1 MRSVQL
7 KEFTMSWQVIHRSS
21 SFLSA
26 LALVLACAASAAAQ
40 QQTAQGPKASPTAP
54 RGANP
59 APPAASGSAAVVP
72 PGYVIGPDDV
82 LGVLFWREKDVSG
95 DVVVRP
101 DGKITL
107 PLMND
112 VQAAGLTPE
121 DLRAA
126 LTTAAA
132 KYFPDP
138 NVTVVVRQINSRR
151 VFITGQIGK
160 PGPYALTPGLT
171 VMQLIALAGGLTE
184 FADSKNIIIMR
195 TENGKPLAYRFNY
208 KEVLDRKKLQQNIE
222 LKSGDTVVVK

>member
-1 MRSVQL
+1 MLS
-7 KEFTMSWQVIHRSS
+7 QVISRSS
-21 SFLSA
+21 SFA
-26 LALVLACAASAAAQ
+26 LALALTCAAPVAAQ
-40 QQTAQGPKASPTAP
+40 QQTAQGPKASPTAAP
-54 RGANP
+54 GGAKPSGP
-59 APPAASGSAAVVP
+59 APVAPLPAAAVVP
-72 PGYVIGPDDV
+72 PGYVIGVDDV
-82 LGVLFWREKDVSG
+82 LAVLFWREKDLSG

-107 PLMND
+107 PLLND

-132 KYFPDP
+132 KYVAEP

-151 VFITGQIGK
+151 VFITGQIAK
-160 PGPYALTPGLT
+160 PGPYAVTPGLT

-222 LKSGDTVVVK
+222 LKPGDTVVVK

>member
-1 MRSVQL
+1 MQRVQS
-7 KEFTMSWQVIHRSS
+7 KEWNMLSQVISRSS
-21 SFLSA
+21 SFA
-26 LALVLACAASAAAQ
+26 LALALTCAAPVAAE
-40 QQTAQGPKASPTAP
+40 QQTAQGPKASPTAAP
-54 RGANP
+54 GGAKPTAP
-59 APPAASGSAAVVP
+59 ALPAVAVVP
-72 PGYVIGPDDV
+72 PGYVIGVDDV
-82 LGVLFWREKDVSG
+82 LAVLFWREKDLSG

-107 PLMND
+107 PLLND

-121 DLRAA
+121 DLRVA
-126 LTTAAA
+126 LTTAAT
-132 KYFPDP
+132 KYVAEP

-160 PGPYALTPGLT
+160 PGPYTVTPGLT

-222 LKSGDTVVVK
+222 LKPGDTVVVK

>member
-1 MRSVQL
+1 MSSLISRSLFVS
-7 KEFTMSWQVIHRSS
+7 T
-21 SFLSA
+21 
-26 LALVLACAASAAAQ
+26 LALVLTCAVSATAQ
-40 QQTAQGPKASPTAP
+40 QQTAQGPKASPVASPGTAP
-54 RGANP
+54 ATGAP
-59 APPAASGSAAVVP
+59 AAVVP
-72 PGYVIGPDDV
+72 PGYVIGVDDV
-82 LGVLFWREKDVSG
+82 LAVLFWREKDLSG

-107 PLMND
+107 PLLND

-132 KYFPDP
+132 KYVAEP

-160 PGPYALTPGLT
+160 PGPYAVTPGLT

-222 LKSGDTVVVK
+222 LKPGDTVVVK

>member
-1 MRSVQL
+1 
-7 KEFTMSWQVIHRSS
+7 MSWQVIHRSS
-21 SFLSA
+21 SFVSA
-26 LALVLACAASAAAQ
+26 LAFVLACAAPAAAQ
-40 QQTAQGPKASPTAP
+40 QQTAQGPKASPTEPP
-54 RGANP
+54 RGAKLP
-59 APPAASGSAAVVP
+59 APVPSLPAAVVP
-72 PGYVIGPDDV
+72 PGYVIGPEDV
-82 LGVLFWREKDVSG
+82 LAVLFWREKDLSG
-95 DVVVRP
+95 DVIVRP

-107 PLMND
+107 PLLND

-121 DLRAA
+121 DLRAS

-132 KYFPDP
+132 KYVAEP

-160 PGPYALTPGLT
+160 PGPYPLTPGLT

-195 TENGKPLAYRFNY
+195 TENGKPLAYKFNY

>member
-1 MRSVQL
+1 MSSLISRSLFVS
-7 KEFTMSWQVIHRSS
+7 T
-21 SFLSA
+21 
-26 LALVLACAASAAAQ
+26 LALVLTCAVSATAQ
-40 QQTAQGPKASPTAP
+40 QQTAQGPKASPVASPGTAP
-54 RGANP
+54 TTGA
-59 APPAASGSAAVVP
+59 PAAAVP
-72 PGYVIGPDDV
+72 PGYVIGVDDV
-82 LGVLFWREKDVSG
+82 LAVLFWREKDLSG

-107 PLMND
+107 PLLND

-132 KYFPDP
+132 KYVAEP

-160 PGPYALTPGLT
+160 PGPYAVTPGLT

-222 LKSGDTVVVK
+222 LKPGDTVVVK

>member
-1 MRSVQL
+1 
-7 KEFTMSWQVIHRSS
+7 MSSQVFSRSS
-21 SFLSA
+21 SFVSA
-26 LALVLACAASAAAQ
+26 LALVLMCAVPAVAQ
-40 QQTAQGPKASPTAP
+40 QQTAQGPKAPPTAP
-54 RGANP
+54 RNGAP
-59 APPAASGSAAVVP
+59 ATPAAGTPAAVVP
-72 PGYVIGPDDV
+72 PGYVIGVDDV
-82 LGVLFWREKDVSG
+82 LAVLFWREKDLSG

-107 PLMND
+107 PLLND

-132 KYFPDP
+132 KYVAEP

-151 VFITGQIGK
+151 VFITGQIAK
-160 PGPYALTPGLT
+160 PGPYPVTPGLT

-222 LKSGDTVVVK
+222 LKPGDTVVVK

>member
-1 MRSVQL
+1 MLS
-7 KEFTMSWQVIHRSS
+7 QVISRSS
-21 SFLSA
+21 SFA
-26 LALVLACAASAAAQ
+26 LALALTCAAPVIAG
-40 QQTAQGPKASPTAP
+40 QQTAQGPKAPPTAAPNGAKPTAP
-54 RGANP
+54 ALP
-59 APPAASGSAAVVP
+59 AVAVVP
-72 PGYVIGPDDV
+72 PGYVIGVDDV
-82 LGVLFWREKDVSG
+82 LAVLFWREKDLSG

-107 PLMND
+107 PLLND

-121 DLRAA
+121 DLRVA
-126 LTTAAA
+126 LTTAAT
-132 KYFPDP
+132 KYVAEP

-160 PGPYALTPGLT
+160 PGPYTVTPGLT

-222 LKSGDTVVVK
+222 LKPGDTVVVK